1 MPTRRL
7 ASAPAKCSPALLAGD
22 PARMSKPPDKAASKG
37 SRQAKKDS
45 WKSNLLTI
53 GGALLLAL
61 VIRVTLF
68 EAFAID
74 GPSMEPTLLDG
85 DRVVVAKYPYG
96 LFLPF
101 TNKAII
107 NWGGPDP
114 GDVIILHSPADNEDI
129 VKRVIG
135 VGGDEIVIRDGR
147 IIRNGETLDT
157 VDLGP
162 CSNEEQRN
170 IDPTCRIY
178 LEKLNGV
185 SHRISH
191 SKHDFPLDRL
201 PLEIPEG
208 HVYVLGDHRDSS
220 NDSRNPLIGAVPYSR
235 IKGKALFI
243 YMSWKNSRASLWDR
257 IRWSRVGTAVN

>member
-1 MPTRRL
+1 
-7 ASAPAKCSPALLAGD
+7 
-22 PARMSKPPDKAASKG
+22 MSRQRDKVASKG
-37 SRQAKKDS
+37 ARREKKGDG

-61 VIRVTLF
+61 VIRITLF

-101 TNKAII
+101 TNEAVW

-114 GDVIILHSPADNEDI
+114 GDVVILHSPADNEDI
-129 VKRVIG
+129 VKRVVG
-135 VGGDEIVIRDGR
+135 VGGDEILIRDGK
-147 IIRNGETLDT
+147 IFRNGEALRT
-157 VDLGP
+157 VEEGP
-162 CSNEEQRN
+162 CSVEEQRDL
-170 IDPTCRIY
+170 DPTCRVYQEI
-178 LEKLNGV
+178 LDSKPHL
-185 SHRISH
+185 ISH

-201 PLEIPEG
+201 PVKVPEG

-220 NDSRNPLIGAVPYSR
+220 NDSRNPLVGAVPNSR
-235 IKGKALFI
+235 VKGKTLFV
-243 YMSWKNSRASLWDR
+243 YMSWKKAGPSLWNR
-257 IRWSRVGTAVN
+257 IRWSRIGTSLD

>member
-1 MPTRRL
+1 
-7 ASAPAKCSPALLAGD
+7 
-22 PARMSKPPDKAASKG
+22 MSNPQDKAPSKG
-37 SRQAKKDS
+37 ARTAKKGDG

-61 VIRVTLF
+61 FIRVTLF

-85 DRVVVAKYPYG
+85 DRVVVAKYPFG

-101 TNKAII
+101 TDEAVW

-135 VGGDEIVIRDGR
+135 VGGDEILIRDGK
-147 IIRNGETLDT
+147 ISRNGEVLHT
-157 VDLGP
+157 VDSGE
-162 CSNEEQRN
+162 CSHEEQKN
-170 IDPTCRIY
+170 LDPTCRVY
-178 LEKLNGV
+178 QETLDGTP
-185 SHRISH
+185 HRMSH

-201 PLEIPEG
+201 PLQVPEG

-220 NDSRNPLIGAVPYSR
+220 NDSRNPLIGAVENSR
-235 IKGKALFI
+235 IKGKTLFI
-243 YMSWKNSRASLWDR
+243 YMSWKNTRASLWER
-257 IRWSRVGTAVN
+257 IRWSRVGSTVD